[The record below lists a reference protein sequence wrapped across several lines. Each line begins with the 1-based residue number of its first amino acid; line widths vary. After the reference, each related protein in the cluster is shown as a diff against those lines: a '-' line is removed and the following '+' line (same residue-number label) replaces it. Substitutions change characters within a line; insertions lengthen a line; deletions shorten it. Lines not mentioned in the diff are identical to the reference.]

1 MGLFDRYTRRA
12 GAPEPAPAARDP
24 QQLIAE
30 GNAIEDQGRVQE
42 ALRLYDEAVALA
54 PTLARAHLNRGNAL
68 MTLGDFNN
76 AGEAYQAALGYDP
89 ALAGAHYNLGNALA
103 RRKRWEEACA
113 SYHRA
118 LQLKPALVDAE
129 VALGAALEE
138 LGRSEEAA
146 ASYRR
151 ALKQRPD
158 YAPVYGN
165 LAGVLLKLSQPA
177 EAVACFQHAL
187 KLDPKLTTLYY
198 RLGIA
203 QEQLQ
208 QHDAAIATYRR
219 MLQHHPD
226 NAPAHGMLGIQ
237 LLQTGRL
244 IEAVECFQR
253 VIALSPMEVIAHND
267 LGAALHRLGRT
278 DEAAASWRRVLE
290 LDPEQLVAHSNLLL
304 LQSSRTSE
312 PSTALLELARG
323 FGAIAARR
331 ASPPTSWP
339 NTPDPDRRL
348 RVGFVSG
355 DLRAHPVGYFLV
367 SFLAALS
374 ERAAG
379 RLELCGYFNHAVA
392 DEVSARIEALCSLWR
407 DVHELNDE
415 DLARV
420 IREDGI
426 DILIDLS
433 GHTGGNRLP
442 ALARKPAPVQATW
455 LGYLGTTGVEAIDY
469 LIADEW
475 TLLPEEEPFFSEK
488 IWRLPGSYLCFTPPV
503 EDGTI
508 GPLPALANGHVTF
521 GSFNNLLKVTD
532 EVIALWARV
541 LHAVPGSKLL
551 VKTHALAEPTA
562 RQRVSRQFAAHG
574 IDDARLMLE
583 ALVPRAD
590 YLKPFNRID
599 IALDTFPYTG
609 ITTSVETLWMGVP
622 FVTLAGRTFLTRQGV
637 GLLENAGLPEWIA
650 TDPDDYVSR
659 AARHAADL
667 PTLQRIRQELRP
679 RLLVSPIFDAPRF
692 AGHFEDALRGM
703 WRHWCQAQ
711 SFPSTNGNAPGGI
724 GPGAEVRP

>member
-1 MGLFDRYTRRA
+1 MGLFDRFTRSA
-12 GAPEPAPAARDP
+12 GAPEPVAAPAARDP

-30 GNAIEDQGRVQE
+30 GNAIEDQGRPEE
-42 ALRLYDEAVALA
+42 ALKLYDEAVALA
-54 PTLARAHLNRGNAL
+54 PTMARGHLNRGNAL
-68 MTLGDFNN
+68 MTLGDFDA
-76 AGEAYQAALGYDP
+76 AGAAYQAALVHDS

-103 RRKRWEEACA
+103 RRKRWEEACTA
-113 SYHRA
+113 YRRA
-118 LQLKPALVDAE
+118 LQLKPAFADAE

-138 LGRSEEAA
+138 LAELAEAA

-151 ALKQRPD
+151 ALKLQPD

-165 LAGVLLKLSQPA
+165 LAGVLLKLKQPG
-177 EAVACFQHAL
+177 EAVACFRQAL

-198 RLGIA
+198 KLGLA
-203 QEQLQ
+203 LEQLQ
-208 QHDAAIATYRR
+208 QHDAAIATYRQ

-226 NAPAHGMLGIQ
+226 NVPAHGMLGIQ
-237 LLQTGRL
+237 LLKTGRL

-253 VIALSPMEVIAHND
+253 VIALSPEEVIAHND

-290 LDPEQLVAHSNLLL
+290 LDPEQFVAHSNLLF

-312 PSTALLELARG
+312 PSAALLELARG

-331 ASPPTSWP
+331 ASQPTSWS
-339 NTPDPDRRL
+339 NTPEPSRRL

-374 ERAAG
+374 QRAAG

-392 DEVSARIEALCSLWR
+392 DEVSARIKALCSLWR
-407 DVHELNDE
+407 EVHELNDE
-415 DLARV
+415 ALARL
-420 IREDGI
+420 IREDNI

-442 ALARKPAPVQATW
+442 ALAWKPAPVQVTW

-469 LIADEW
+469 LIADAW
-475 TLLPEEEPFFSEK
+475 TLQPEEEPFFTET
-488 IWRLPGSYLCFTPPV
+488 IWRLPGSYLCFTPPA

-508 GPLPALANGHVTF
+508 GPLPALANGHITF

-532 EVIALWARV
+532 EVIALWARL
-541 LHAVPGSKLL
+541 LHTVPGSRLL
-551 VKTHALAEPTA
+551 VKTQALAELTV

-574 IDDARLMLE
+574 IDDSRLMLE
-583 ALVPRAD
+583 TQVPRAD
-590 YLKPFNRID
+590 YLKPFNRVD

-622 FVTLAGRTFLTRQGV
+622 FVTLAGKTFLTRQGV

-650 TDPDDYVSR
+650 ADPDDYVRR

-667 PTLQRIRQELRP
+667 ATLQRIRQELRP
-679 RLLVSPIFDAPRF
+679 RLLASPIFDAPRF

-703 WRHWCQAQ
+703 WRQWCEGAAN
-711 SFPSTNGNAPGGI
+711 PPPGQEQH
-724 GPGAEVRP
+724 GP

>member
-1 MGLFDRYTRRA
+1 MGLFDRFTRRA
-12 GAPEPAPAARDP
+12 DAPPPAPAARDP
-24 QQLIAE
+24 QQLIAA

-42 ALRLYDEAVALA
+42 ALLLYDEAVALA

-68 MTLGDFNN
+68 MALGEFNT
-76 AGEAYQAALGYDP
+76 ASDAYQAALVHDP
-89 ALAGAHYNLGNALA
+89 AHAGAHYNLGNAYA
-103 RRKRWEEACA
+103 RRKRWEDACA
-113 SYHRA
+113 SYQRA
-118 LQLKPALVDAE
+118 LQLKPELVDAD

-138 LGRSEEAA
+138 LGRPEDAA
-146 ASYRR
+146 ARYRR

-165 LAGVLLKLSQPA
+165 LAGVLLKLAQPA
-177 EAVACFQHAL
+177 EAVACFQQAL
-187 KLDPKLTTLYY
+187 KLDPELTTLYY
-198 RLGIA
+198 RLGLA

-208 QHDAAIATYRR
+208 QHEAAITTYRQ

-237 LLQTGRL
+237 LLKTGRL

-253 VIALSPMEVIAHND
+253 VIALSPGEVIAHND

-290 LDPEQLVAHSNLLL
+290 LDPEQFVAHSNLLF
-304 LQSSRTSE
+304 LQSSRTGE

-323 FGAIAARR
+323 FGMSAARR
-331 ASPPTSWP
+331 ASLPTSWS
-339 NTPDPDRRL
+339 NTPDPARRL

-367 SFLAALS
+367 SFFAALS

-379 RLELCGYFNHAVA
+379 RVELCGYFNHAVA

-407 DVHELNDE
+407 NVHELKDE
-415 DLARV
+415 ALARQ
-420 IREDGI
+420 IRQDNI

-442 ALARKPAPVQATW
+442 ALAWKPAPVQATW

-469 LIADEW
+469 LIADAW

-488 IWRLPGSYLCFTPPV
+488 IWRLPGSYLCFTPPA

-508 GPLPALANGHVTF
+508 GSLPALANGYVTF

-541 LHAVPGSKLL
+541 LHAVPGSRLL
-551 VKTHALAEPTA
+551 VKTQALAEPTV
-562 RQRVSRQFAAHG
+562 RQRVTRQFAAHG

-583 ALVPRAD
+583 ANVPRAD
-590 YLKPFNRID
+590 YLKPFNRVD

-637 GLLENAGLPEWIA
+637 GLLQNAGLPEWIA
-650 TDPDDYVSR
+650 SDRDDYVSR

-667 PTLQRIRQELRP
+667 RTLQRLRQELRP
-679 RLLVSPIFDAPRF
+679 RLLESPIFDAPRF
-692 AGHFEDALRGM
+692 AGHFEDALRNM
-703 WRHWCQAQ
+703 WRAWCEAQ
-711 SFPSTNGNAPGGI
+711 PTPTMSKAPRGGI
-724 GPGAEVRP
+724 GPGL